1 MQGIDHAQRA
11 YTTDELRNLAEIIY
25 PNGKPGEGIVIRAND
40 SSWSF
45 R

>member
-1 MQGIDHAQRA
+1 MKNAMAVVGRIIETAPK
-11 YTTDELRNLAEIIY
+11 IIY